1 MFGNDFSHVL
11 EGVQSKSTINSNS
24 PNEGREEGVCES
36 SIRTGTHFKDRFGFD
51 FFFSNIK

>member
-11 EGVQSKSTINSNS
+11 EGVQSKSAISSNS

-36 SIRTGTHFKDRFGFD
+36 SIRTDLWYIFKRSVSF
-51 FFFSNIK
+51 